1 MPTLKSNFIAEDIF
15 SEVSPL
21 TKAMFEGMVR
31 QSTRAQTPVRKSGGP
46 QVIMLDPNNTQIDDE
61 AEKKADEGP
70 PSLTKSIMRV
80 LNGPNKNAIERLAFE
95 ADPQLNNTYA
105 AVYKNKLKLIPDH
118 ILKRIAIQDDL
129 VAAIVNMRAAQVQS
143 FGRPQ
148 PDKYSTGF
156 KIVPDKGVMDKMTSE
171 EKEATEKRID
181 KVQKILVSCGKTNG
195 WKDKDRLTFAQYLGM
210 STRNAVIV
218 GRLATEIVYTK
229 NEASGEKEFHSFRPI
244 DAGTIY
250 RAAPYQNAAQAVREE
265 AKKLLEQLKNEE
277 VKFEKF
283 KEEEYAWVQVIEG
296 KPVQAFTEDECVVHN
311 FYPVADVEL
320 DGYPVTPIDTAIAAV
335 TTHINITT
343 HNRLYFQSGRAAKGM
358 IIIQSD
364 DANEETVTRIKHQ
377 FQASINNV
385 ANSWR
390 LPVFAVGKDDSLS
403 WQAIDAAGGRDM
415 EFQYLNDTNARVIM
429 SAFQVSPEE
438 LPGYQHLSRGTNNQA
453 LSESNNEYKLEA
465 ARDVGIRPLIAQ
477 FEDFLNAR
485 ILPLL
490 DGTLA
495 EFCTI
500 KFCGLD
506 AETPE
511 KQNVRV
517 KEAMDTHM
525 TYDDVLG
532 EFEKKPVGLKMGG
545 QLPLNALYG
554 QKLDAYFTVGQILE
568 FFCGI
573 EGASNDPMLQY
584 RRDPFYFQNVQL
596 MMQQQQMQQQAQAQ
610 AQGQPPPGG
619 DGGGGDGQAG
629 QQPGGADQPPGDGG
643 QQQAPPQQGQGQQG
657 GDQQTPDLSTGLD
670 QVIGALSKSEA
681 QLPPSRRRLLE
692 QQRRIVARQTAHM
705 EKDLAALTGSLF
717 DIVKGKLPKG

>member
-1 MPTLKSNFIAEDIF
+1 MGMLSANLYETGFDGAN
-15 SEVSPL
+15 PL
-21 TKAMFEGMVR
+21 TKAMFDGLVR
-31 QSTRAQTPVRKSGGP
+31 DSLKRQAAVPLRKAKQP
-46 QVIMLDPNNTQIDDE
+46 QVVFLDPHNTEQEPEKDDG
-61 AEKKADEGP
+61 KP
-70 PSLTKSIMRV
+70 TLTKSIMRV
-80 LNGPNKNAIERLAFE
+80 LNGPNKDAIERLAFE
-95 ADPQLNNTYA
+95 ADPQQNNSFA
-105 AVYKNKLKLIPDH
+105 ALYKTKIKLIPDT

-129 VAAIVNMRAAQVQS
+129 VASIVNMRAAQVQS

-156 KIVPDKGVMDKMTSE
+156 KIVPDKGVMDKMRSE
-171 EKEATEKRID
+171 EKEATEARID
-181 KVQKILVSCGKTNG
+181 KAQKLLVSCGKTNG
-195 WKDKDRLTFAQYLGM
+195 WKDKDLLTFPQYLGM
-210 STRNAVIV
+210 SARNAVVV
-218 GRLATEIVYTK
+218 GRLATEIVY
-229 NEASGEKEFHSFRPI
+229 EKDVGTGDKKFHSFRPI

-250 RAAPYQNAAQAVREE
+250 RVAPSSQSEADSVRDEALKIIAQM
-265 AKKLLEQLKNEE
+265 KNEDLKPE
-277 VKFEKF
+277 GWTKNSK
-283 KEEEYAWVQVIEG
+283 EEYAWVQVIEG

-343 HNRLYFQSGRAAKGM
+343 HNRLYFQSGRAARGM
-358 IIIQSD
+358 LIIQSD
-364 DANEETVTRIKHQ
+364 DADENTVSRIKHQ

-385 ANSWR
+385 ANAWR
-390 LPVFAVGKDDSLS
+390 MPVFALGLEDKLS
-403 WQAIDAAGGRDM
+403 WTPIDAAAGRDM

-490 DGTLA
+490 DNKLA
-495 EFCTI
+495 EFCQI

-545 QLPLNALYG
+545 QLPLNPLYSA
-554 QKLDAYFTVGQILE
+554 KLDAYYTVGEILE
-568 FFCGI
+568 YFCGI
-573 EGASNDPMLQY
+573 KDASKDPNNQY
-584 RRDPFYFQNVQL
+584 RRDPFFFQWLQI
-596 MMQQQQMQQQAQAQ
+596 QQAQQQAQQ
-610 AQGQPPPGG
+610 QTQQTQP
-619 DGGGGDGQAG
+619 
-629 QQPGGADQPPGDGG
+629 PPGDGG
-643 QQQAPPQQGQGQQG
+643 DSGGGAPSPQQGDPNQQA
-657 GDQQTPDLSTGLD
+657 PDLSTGLD
-670 QVIGALSKSEA
+670 QVIGMLSKSEA

-692 QQRRIVARQTAHM
+692 RQRDIVTRQMKHM
-705 EKDLAALTGSLF
+705 ESDLADLSGTIF
-717 DIVKGKLPKG
+717 DVVEDKLPKG